1 MNMIVSGGRG
11 FIGSHLVPALQAAG
25 HTVAVWSRTP
35 EEEKRAGVRAFAWDP
50 ATGPPSAE
58 SLAGVDAVI
67 NLAGEPVAHKWS
79 DEVKKKIRESRVVGT
94 RNLVGAMGAAG
105 VKVLVCS
112 SATGFYGDRGDEEL
126 TEESA
131 PGNSFLS
138 GVCKEWEAEAE
149 RATALGVR
157 VVRVRTGMVLGSGG
171 GALARL
177 VTAFKTKMGGKLGSG
192 AQWMPWIHMADL
204 TGLYR
209 YCAER
214 EVSGAFNGTS
224 PNPVRNETFTE
235 ALGDALGE
243 PTKMTI
249 PEFALKMMFG
259 EMSEVMLASQRVLP
273 VATLAAGFT
282 YQFPEVGAAVRN
294 ALEGAK

>member
-1 MNMIVSGGRG
+1 MNIIVSGGRG
-11 FIGSHLVPALQAAG
+11 FIGSHLVPALQSAG
-25 HTVAVWSRTP
+25 HTVSVWSRTP
-35 EEEKRAGVRAFAWDP
+35 EQEKRPGVRAFHWDP
-50 ATGPPSAE
+50 VAGTPSAE

-79 DEVKKKIRESRVVGT
+79 DDVKKKIRESRVLGT
-94 RNLVGAMGAAG
+94 RHLVDAMATAG

-112 SATGFYGDRGDEEL
+112 SATGYYGDRGDEEL
-126 TEESA
+126 TEQSA

-138 GVCKEWEAEAE
+138 GVCREWEAEAD
-149 RATALGVR
+149 RASAFGVR
-157 VVRVRTGMVLGSGG
+157 VSRIRTGMVLGSGG

-192 AQWMPWIHMADL
+192 TQWMAWIHMADL

-209 YCAER
+209 FCAER
-214 EVSGAFNGTS
+214 DVSGVFNGTA

-235 ALGDALGE
+235 ALGEAMGE
-243 PTKMTI
+243 PTKISI

-273 VATLAAGFT
+273 VAAQAAGYEF
-282 YQFPEVGAAVRN
+282 QFPEVGAAVKN
-294 ALEGAK
+294 ALEAS